1 MSNHLFQIIKSILL
15 SGLAEYNNKKI
26 NIIEQKYYENDYS
39 NFELNE
45 LQNQIQKV
53 ISEEKP
59 INNAINS
66 ENENRS
72 LEELK
77 KIIESRIID
86 ITQ

>member
-1 MSNHLFQIIKSILL
+1 M
-15 SGLAEYNNKKI
+15 AEYNNKKI